1 MEFLSRIRSLVGAD
15 GGLLIGVDMK
25 KDINVLN
32 EAYNDKSGVTA
43 DFNLNILE
51 HINREYGANFDLGRF
66 RHEATYD
73 VAQGCIQMFLVSTCD
88 QSVSVAGHN
97 FQFSDG
103 EKVHTENS
111 HKYTVDE
118 VLGMAV
124 DAGFSRAKTWLD
136 EDELFGV
143 FYLYSE

>member
-1 MEFLSRIRSLVGAD
+1 
-15 GGLLIGVDMK
+15 
-25 KDINVLN
+25 
-32 EAYNDKSGVTA
+32 
-43 DFNLNILE
+43 
-51 HINREYGANFDLGRF
+51 
-66 RHEATYD
+66 
-73 VAQGCIQMFLVSTCD
+73 MFLVSTCD

-97 FQFSDG
+97 FQFADG

-118 VLGMAV
+118 VLGMSV
-124 DAGFSRAKTWLD
+124 GAGFSSAKTWLD